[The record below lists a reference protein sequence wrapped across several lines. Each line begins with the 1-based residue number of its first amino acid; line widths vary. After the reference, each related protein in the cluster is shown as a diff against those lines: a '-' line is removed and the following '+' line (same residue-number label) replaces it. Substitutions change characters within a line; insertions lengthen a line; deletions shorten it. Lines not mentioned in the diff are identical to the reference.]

1 MKIKDILKIQS
12 IVEGRAT
19 PYDILESGFTHY
31 SKSKDEYIDLLDLHI
46 THFIRIFLKQVEE
59 HNEKVN
65 KLLISNERVNEMQYT
80 LNQMYED
87 LQTLKKDNGL
97 DDLLSETERKKLND
111 N

>member
-1 MKIKDILKIQS
+1 MKLKDILKIQS

-19 PYDILESGFTHY
+19 PYDILENGFTHY

-59 HNEKVN
+59 FN
-65 KLLISNERVNEMQYT
+65 KSIDKERIEEMQYT

-97 DDLLSETERKKLND
+97 DDLLSETERKKLNG
-111 N
+111 

>member
-1 MKIKDILKIQS
+1 MKLKDILKIQS
-12 IVEGRAT
+12 IIEGRAT

-46 THFIRIFLKQVEE
+46 THFIRIFLKLVDDY
-59 HNEKVN
+59 NKKVHRFN
-65 KLLISNERVNEMQYT
+65 KESIDEMQYT

-97 DDLLSETERKKLND
+97 DDLLSETERKKINE
-111 N
+111 

>member
-1 MKIKDILKIQS
+1 MKLKDILKIQS

-19 PYDILESGFTHY
+19 PYDILEDTYVHY
-31 SKSKDEYIDLLDLHI
+31 SKSKDEYIKLLDLHI

-59 HNEKVN
+59 FN
-65 KLLISNERVNEMQYT
+65 KSVDKERIEEMQYT

>member
-1 MKIKDILKIQS
+1 MKLKDILKIQS

-19 PYDILESGFTHY
+19 PYDILEDTYVHY
-31 SKSKDEYIDLLDLHI
+31 SKSKDEYIKLLDLHI

-59 HNEKVN
+59 FN
-65 KLLISNERVNEMQYT
+65 KSVDKERIEEMQYT

-111 N
+111 S

>member
-1 MKIKDILKIQS
+1 MKLKDILQIQS

-19 PYDILESGFTHY
+19 PYDLLESGYTYY

-59 HNEKVN
+59 NN
-65 KLLISNERVNEMQYT
+65 KIIDKERIDEIQHT

-87 LQTLKKDNGL
+87 LQTLKKDM
-97 DDLLSETERKKLND
+97 E
-111 N
+111 

>member
-1 MKIKDILKIQS
+1 MKLKDILKIQS

-19 PYDILESGFTHY
+19 PYDILEDTYVHY
-31 SKSKDEYIDLLDLHI
+31 SKSKDEYIKLLDLHI

-59 HNEKVN
+59 FN
-65 KLLISNERVNEMQYT
+65 KSVDKERIEEMQYT

-97 DDLLSETERKKLND
+97 DDLLSETERKKLNG
-111 N
+111 

>member
-1 MKIKDILKIQS
+1 MKLKDILQIQS
-12 IVEGRAT
+12 TIEGRAI

-59 HNEKVN
+59 FN
-65 KLLISNERVNEMQYT
+65 KSVDKERIEEMQYT

-97 DDLLSETERKKLND
+97 DDVLSERERNKLNG
-111 N
+111 

>member
-1 MKIKDILKIQS
+1 MKLKDILKIQS

-19 PYDILESGFTHY
+19 PYDILEDTYVHY
-31 SKSKDEYIDLLDLHI
+31 SKSKDEYIKLLDLHI

-59 HNEKVN
+59 FN
-65 KLLISNERVNEMQYT
+65 KSVDKERIEEMQYT

-97 DDLLSETERKKLND
+97 DDLLSEKERKKLNE
-111 N
+111 

>member
-1 MKIKDILKIQS
+1 MKLKDILKIQS

-31 SKSKDEYIDLLDLHI
+31 SKSKDEYINLLDLHI
-46 THFIRIFLKQVEE
+46 THFIRIFLKQVEQFNKE
-59 HNEKVN
+59 IKNEET
-65 KLLISNERVNEMQYT
+65 IEEMQYT

-97 DDLLSETERKKLND
+97 DDVLSEKERKKLNG
-111 N
+111 

>member
-1 MKIKDILKIQS
+1 MKLKDILKIQS

-19 PYDILESGFTHY
+19 PYDILEDTYVHY
-31 SKSKDEYIDLLDLHI
+31 SKSKEEYIDLLDLHI

-59 HNEKVN
+59 FN
-65 KLLISNERVNEMQYT
+65 KSVDKERIEEMQYT

-97 DDLLSETERKKLND
+97 DDLLSETERKKLNG
-111 N
+111 

>member
-1 MKIKDILKIQS
+1 MKLKDILQIQS

-19 PYDILESGFTHY
+19 PYDLLESGYTYY

-59 HNEKVN
+59 NN
-65 KLLISNERVNEMQYT
+65 KIIDKERIDEMQHT

-87 LQTLKKDNGL
+87 LQTLKKDI
-97 DDLLSETERKKLND
+97 E
-111 N
+111 